1 MAATIKENVYP
12 QISQLKLR
20 PLTKYDVRQFREF
33 MLDSKE
39 SISTFIEMGRTV
51 SELTTIEFL
60 NFYSQLIKD
69 EKVIHYGVF
78 HGWKMLAYASYG
90 PAFDPNGLQIV
101 YFVRNE
107 YLKQN
112 IGTFTLGKMTTQAW
126 LEHDVHFVQAVIDK
140 ANIGSRKIAKSQGFE
155 PLYALTAL
163 GQGTKASD
171 TQICY
176 IYINPKLKL
185 RATVHNMRAIDL
197 IGHFAF
203 IPELE
208 HLIYDQKV
216 NEFFQWK
223 YPIYVEDD
231 LDTLV

>member
-1 MAATIKENVYP
+1 
-12 QISQLKLR
+12 
-20 PLTKYDVRQFREF
+20 

-51 SELTTIEFL
+51 SELTTIDYL

-90 PAFDPNGLQIV
+90 PAFHPNGLQIV

-126 LEHDVHFVQAVIDK
+126 LEHDVHFVQAVIDCK
-140 ANIGSRKIAKSQGFE
+140 VTGVRTFICPDCIGARHQGFRYSNMLHIYKSQ
-155 PLYALTAL
+155 T
-163 GQGTKASD
+163 
-171 TQICY
+171 
-176 IYINPKLKL
+176 
-185 RATVHNMRAIDL
+185 
-197 IGHFAF
+197 
-203 IPELE
+203 
-208 HLIYDQKV
+208 
-216 NEFFQWK
+216 
-223 YPIYVEDD
+223 
-231 LDTLV
+231 